1 MFQVWC
7 GGFVVHSVVG
17 MLAALMLKRDC
28 ILASIVIESPQ
39 TTHLSEPCR
48 WVLYCWRLI
57 WSRLCGIR
65 GSLLDWPLSSLKHF
79 VVSSSSSV
87 TCKQRPLFF
96 FFFIPSLLPR
106 SHMSLSR
113 LTPSS
118 PPLCFHFKMFDFT
131 YYLLLW
137 FWAPAMLT
145 CSSSPSLPPCLS
157 HAILGH
163 TFMRGLCCSLYLP
176 SFYCLANSYSSEVA
190 RVSEGSPV

>member
-1 MFQVWC
+1 M
-7 GGFVVHSVVG
+7 
-17 MLAALMLKRDC
+17 
-28 ILASIVIESPQ
+28 
-39 TTHLSEPCR
+39 
-48 WVLYCWRLI
+48 
-57 WSRLCGIR
+57 
-65 GSLLDWPLSSLKHF
+65 
-79 VVSSSSSV
+79 SSV
-87 TCKQRPLFF
+87 LLTAHLVKTLRHPWVPIGLTSLQPETLCCFLFLICYLQTKTSFF

-190 RVSEGSPV
+190 RVSEGSPL